1 MANKKDWR
9 KLLELFRILIRPF
22 SWIFYLISGLIPRRK
37 DVWVFGNVEKS
48 VFVDKFADSSKY
60 LFLEIN
66 EKYKDKIV
74 AVWITSNKNTA
85 KELAKHGYK
94 AYTKWSTKG
103 LYYTLKA
110 KYWIFTH
117 SYINPWLSR
126 KSVKINLWHGIPLKK
141 IMYDSKKGADY
152 RRYVRLKNPFK
163 KYIYFLLTPWMM
175 EKTYYLATSPLV
187 AKIFS
192 SAFRT
197 PINRVLIS
205 IYPRCKIFFE
215 DIKGF
220 EIGLDTE
227 IYSKVIQLKNRG
239 FKIILYAPT
248 FRDDKTD
255 NKILEV
261 IDFSDLDKFLQK
273 NNAIL
278 LVKPHPFSVLTKM
291 RSKITGKNI
300 YFVDPSSD
308 IYPFLKHVDL
318 LITDYSSIYFDF
330 LLLDRPII
338 FFCFDL
344 EDYLAKNRDMYFE
357 YNKVTPGDKARNY
370 AELKTCI
377 IKALKGQDE
386 YSEERRKIKNIMFN
400 YKSENLVELVMK
412 LEDQ

>member
-37 DVWVFGNVEKS
+37 DIWVFGNVEKS

-66 EKYKDKIV
+66 EKYKDKII

-152 RRYVRLKNPFK
+152 KRYVRLKNPFK

-205 IYPRCKIFFE
+205 IYPRCKYRYRRTIEFTL
-215 DIKGF
+215 KGGCSPEKRK
-220 EIGLDTE
+220 EIEFYATR
-227 IYSKVIQLKNRG
+227 YSK
-239 FKIILYAPT
+239 FKI
-248 FRDDKTD
+248 D
-255 NKILEV
+255 NASWSDMISLE
-261 IDFSDLDKFLQK
+261 
-273 NNAIL
+273 
-278 LVKPHPFSVLTKM
+278 P
-291 RSKITGKNI
+291 
-300 YFVDPSSD
+300 
-308 IYPFLKHVDL
+308 
-318 LITDYSSIYFDF
+318 YSSRTTNPADHVWPQTAEQTLYVMFQETSF
-330 LLLDRPII
+330 RLL
-338 FFCFDL
+338 
-344 EDYLAKNRDMYFE
+344 EGTE
-357 YNKVTPGDKARNY
+357 WV
-370 AELKTCI
+370 
-377 IKALKGQDE
+377 E
-386 YSEERRKIKNIMFN
+386 YSIKLQVVNDEGI
-400 YKSENLVELVMK
+400 
-412 LEDQ
+412 QG